1 MLSHLLCDLMQR
13 KPLISTKFTFHLFIQ
28 AVSKWLPTVYMH
40 GVKYLGLYVNNCCL
54 IVHLCPT
61 VSDPWMAACQAS
73 LSFTISWNLFELI
86 SIELVMP
93 SNHLFL
99 CRLLLLLP
107 SIFSCIR
114 VFSSESALCIRWPK
128 YGVLE
133 LQLQYQSFQ
142 EYSGLI
148 SFRIDCFDLLTVWET
163 LKSLLLHHSLKE
175 SIFWDSVFF
184 MAQLSYPYLTTGK
197 ITTLYGPLLAKW
209 CFCFLIH
216 CLGLLQLFFQGAS
229 IFYFHGCSHCLKWF
243 GSPRK

>member
-1 MLSHLLCDLMQR
+1 MLSHLLYDLMQR

-40 GVKYLGLYVNNCCL
+40 GVKYLGLYVNSCCL
-54 IVHLCPT
+54 IVYLCPT

-73 LSFTISWNLFELI
+73 LSFTISLNLLKLI

-93 SNHLFL
+93 SNHVFL

-148 SFRIDCFDLLTVWET
+148 SFRID
-163 LKSLLLHHSLKE
+163 
-175 SIFWDSVFF
+175 
-184 MAQLSYPYLTTGK
+184 
-197 ITTLYGPLLAKW
+197 
-209 CFCFLIH
+209 
-216 CLGLLQLFFQGAS
+216 
-229 IFYFHGCSHCLKWF
+229 
-243 GSPRK
+243 